1 HHSLHVLLTGE
12 SQSYYA
18 DYARDP
24 HALLARGLA
33 EGFVYQGEVSRYLG
47 GPRGES
53 SVHLPPSAFVNFLQN
68 HDQVGNRAGGERL
81 TTLVRDEAALAA
93 AAAVLLLAPAPP
105 LLFMGE
111 EWAALEPFPW
121 FCDFEAELAARVHA
135 HRSREYPGSPDPAAP
150 ATFACARL
158 DWRVLGQGAHARA
171 LAFHRRLLEI
181 RRAEIAPRILEL
193 HAGRFTRANAGRAFA
208 VSWEGAGERLRLI
221 ANLGA
226 EAAAAPESAPGRVI
240 FATHPQLP
248 APLSREQLA
257 PWSVTW
263 LLEPAP

>member
-1 HHSLHVLLTGE
+1 
-12 SQSYYA
+12 
-18 DYARDP
+18 
-24 HALLARGLA
+24 RGL
-33 EGFVYQGEVSRYLG
+33 VGEERGARQRFPRVS
-47 GPRGES
+47 
-53 SVHLPPSAFVNFLQN
+53 VI
-68 HDQVGNRAGGERL
+68 
-81 TTLVRDEAALAA
+81 AA
-93 AAAVLLLAPAPP
+93 A
-105 LLFMGE
+105 
-111 EWAALEPFPW
+111 
-121 FCDFEAELAARVHA
+121 LAARVHG
-135 HRSREYPGSPDPAAP
+135 HRSRVYPGSPDPAAP

-171 LAFHRRLLEI
+171 IAFHRRLLEI

-226 EAAAAPESAPGRVI
+226 EAAAVPESAPGRVI
-240 FATHPQLP
+240 FATHPELP

-263 LLEPAP
+263 PLEPAP

>member
-1 HHSLHVLLTGE
+1 
-12 SQSYYA
+12 
-18 DYARDP
+18 RDP

-53 SVHLPPSAFVNFLQN
+53 TAHLPPTAFVNCLQN
-68 HDQVGNRAGGERL
+68 HDQVGNRARGERL

-135 HRSREYPGSPDPAAP
+135 HRSREYPGSPYPAAP
-150 ATFACARL
+150 ATFACARPH
-158 DWRVLGQGAHARA
+158 WRVPAQGAHARA
-171 LAFHRRLLEI
+171 LAFRPRLPAI
-181 RRAEIAPRILEL
+181 RPAAIAPRLL
-193 HAGRFTRANAGRAFA
+193 ARPAGR
-208 VSWEGAGERLRLI
+208 L
-221 ANLGA
+221 
-226 EAAAAPESAPGRVI
+226 
-240 FATHPQLP
+240 
-248 APLSREQLA
+248 
-257 PWSVTW
+257 
-263 LLEPAP
+263 

>member
-1 HHSLHVLLTGE
+1 
-12 SQSYYA
+12 
-18 DYARDP
+18 
-24 HALLARGLA
+24 
-33 EGFVYQGEVSRYLG
+33 
-47 GPRGES
+47 
-53 SVHLPPSAFVNFLQN
+53 
-68 HDQVGNRAGGERL
+68 
-81 TTLVRDEAALAA
+81 LVRDEAALAA

-208 VSWEGAGERLRLI
+208 VSWEGAGERLQLNAGFTFRDATALVPYL
-221 ANLGA
+221 ASLGVSHVYCSPYFRA
-226 EAAAAPESAPGRVI
+226 RAGSTHGYDVVDHNSFNPEIGDRADFEEFVAALRSYGMGHVVDIVPN
-240 FATHPQLP
+240 
-248 APLSREQLA
+248 
-257 PWSVTW
+257 
-263 LLEPAP
+263 